1 MTKSLMFGI
10 VIGGA
15 VVATIIRNENKR
27 VYAEVKKPE
36 AEDSSEKEEVKEE
49 TLKEKVKEK
58 VTKGWNKFCYFA
70 IRHQT
75 EITIIGSTLSIIS
88 ALFDV
93 MTKALK
99 LTTAAKEANL
109 YA

>member
-36 AEDSSEKEEVKEE
+36 PEETVKEEEVKEE
-49 TLKEKVKEK
+49 TLKEKVKGKIE
-58 VTKGWNKFCYFA
+58 KGWNKFCSFA

-88 ALFDV
+88 AFFDV
-93 MTKALK
+93 MTKAIK

>member
-1 MTKSLMFGI
+1 MTKVLFGV

-15 VVATIIRNENKR
+15 IVATLVHAESKKT
-27 VYAEVKKPE
+27 YAEVKQPE
-36 AEDSSEKEEVKEE
+36 SEETVKEEEAKEE
-49 TLKEKVKEK
+49 TLKEKVKGKIE
-58 VTKGWNKFCYFA
+58 KGWNKFCSFA

-75 EITIIGSTLSIIS
+75 EITIVGSTLSIIS

-93 MTKALK
+93 MTKAIK
-99 LTTAAKEANL
+99 LSTTVKEANL